1 LAIRLSP
8 LLRDLQEIKKKNQ
21 LTLTN
26 QKLIKFQIL
35 LKFTDSL
42 PGIPGRL
49 RFFLAVA
56 ADLDGGCCG
65 GGGGGGWLPD
75 EETLASPEAVD
86 ELSKSTG
93 MIPT

>member
-1 LAIRLSP
+1 
-8 LLRDLQEIKKKNQ
+8 
-21 LTLTN
+21 
-26 QKLIKFQIL
+26 
-35 LKFTDSL
+35 
-42 PGIPGRL
+42 
-49 RFFLAVA
+49 VA
-56 ADLDGGCCG
+56 ADLDGGCCGG